1 MFNHRSPLFR
11 RDRSRRSRFHM
22 SLNSTTNLVIAEGL
36 ARVLHVRQRHPQG
49 FQLGAAGQQL
59 SLQLVP
65 QRLDSLRL
73 RLQAGQLH
81 WDARRNTFEEKNILF
96 VDDFFSQRELKG
108 VQPFTSTQ
116 TRGEMDFASP
126 SKTSGDGR
134 WRQEGET
141 ERRRFSVRKLR
152 RSEILPPSASQ
163 QPTHRSPPSG
173 CPAAPS
179 GGRSRCGGAPRSAP
193 PAAQTMTGKRQQTNN

>member
-1 MFNHRSPLFR
+1 
-11 RDRSRRSRFHM
+11 M

-81 WDARRNTFEEKNILF
+81 WDARRNTFEEKKTNILF

-116 TRGEMDFASP
+116 TKGEMDFASP

-141 ERRRFSVRKLR
+141 ERRR
-152 RSEILPPSASQ
+152 
-163 QPTHRSPPSG
+163 
-173 CPAAPS
+173 
-179 GGRSRCGGAPRSAP
+179 
-193 PAAQTMTGKRQQTNN
+193 